1 MKTKTKN
8 PVTIG
13 RDDSY
18 DGKECLK
25 LVVADGIKALY
36 VEMNGRTYYLDDS
49 TGEQIAVHLGSNP
62 LPACEDREHVLDSLM
77 NLGYSEEE
85 ANKKWERRDF

>member
-1 MKTKTKN
+1 MNNLMKTKTEN
-8 PVTIG
+8 PPVTIG

-49 TGEQIAVHLGSNP
+49 TGEQIM
-62 LPACEDREHVLDSLM
+62 EHWID
-77 NLGYSEEE
+77 
-85 ANKKWERRDF
+85 